1 MARARKPAI
10 HTAKKERSQ
19 TMFATL
25 AIICCT
31 ASLGGAIAI
40 HAGRLLA
47 EERAPIFPGSK
58 REALAATSGA
68 FS

>member
-1 MARARKPAI
+1 
-10 HTAKKERSQ
+10 
-19 TMFATL
+19 MFATL

-40 HAGRLLA
+40 HAGRLL
-47 EERAPIFPGSK
+47 EGPREPIFPGST
-58 REALAATSGA
+58 REAVAATSGA

>member
-1 MARARKPAI
+1 
-10 HTAKKERSQ
+10 
-19 TMFATL
+19 MFATL

-40 HAGRLLA
+40 HAGRLL
-47 EERAPIFPGSK
+47 EEPREPIFPGST